1 MKKNLL
7 SVAIIFALSACTLPA
22 FSTYTLD
29 NGPVLN
35 EEKKGELSIVP
46 NRESGE
52 AQVRFKSNTSG
63 EAIITVTDETGK
75 LLLQQS
81 NQLTSGTNNISI
93 TNLLKL
99 NEGVYT
105 VRLKTGSQTYSTS
118 LLLWK

>member
-1 MKKNLL
+1 MKKNLF
-7 SVAIIFALSACTLPA
+7 SVAILFALCAYTLPA
-22 FSTYTLD
+22 FSTYTLEND
-29 NGPVLN
+29 RVLN

-105 VRLKTGSQTYSTS
+105 VRLKTGDQTYSTS